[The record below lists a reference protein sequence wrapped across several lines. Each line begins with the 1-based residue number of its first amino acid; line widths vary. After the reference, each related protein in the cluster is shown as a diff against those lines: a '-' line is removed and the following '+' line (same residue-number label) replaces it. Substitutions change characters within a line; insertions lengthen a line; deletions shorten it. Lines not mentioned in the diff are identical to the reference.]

1 MAIDCRE
8 YANPMN
14 SNKIVIVTGLSGSGK
29 STAIDVMEDAGYY
42 CVDNMPVALL
52 PKFLEMP
59 FERSTEISGLA
70 FGMDV
75 REKNF
80 IAQHQS
86 IFSTLNEVG
95 YRLEILFLEASD
107 QALMSRYSQ
116 TRRYHPMGRG
126 ANLERMI
133 HQERK
138 QLAPLRARADHII
151 DSTAFTVHQLK
162 AAIREWIRSGN
173 LPRMQI
179 HVMSFGFKYG
189 HPPAADLLIDVR
201 FLANPY
207 FHPELKSL
215 DGESSRV
222 REFILNDPNSL
233 IFYEKYLDL
242 LDFLIP
248 LYVKEGKAYLTIAVG
263 CTGGHHR
270 SVTISRGLY
279 EHLRSQGLDVEITHK
294 DIGHQPR
301 KTSAHRN
308 VPDDLPPA

>member
-1 MAIDCRE
+1 MAIRCRE
-8 YANPMN
+8 NTNPMK
-14 SNKIVIVTGLSGSGK
+14 SKKIIIVTGLSGSGK

-52 PKFLEMP
+52 PKFLDMP
-59 FERSTEISGLA
+59 FERGTEISGLA
-70 FGMDV
+70 FGMDA

-86 IFSTLNEVG
+86 VFTTLNAVG

-116 TRRYHPMGRG
+116 TRRHHPMGRG
-126 ANLERMI
+126 ANLETVI
-133 HQERK
+133 QQERK

-151 DSTAFTVHQLK
+151 DSTAFSVHQLK
-162 AAIREWIRSGN
+162 AAIREWIRSDD

-207 FHPELKSL
+207 FQPELKSL

-222 REFILNDPNSL
+222 RDFILKDPHSR
-233 IFYEKYLDL
+233 IFFKKYLDL

-248 LYVKEGKAYLTIAVG
+248 LYEKEGKAYLTIAVG

-270 SVTISRGLY
+270 SVTVSRDLY
-279 EHLRSQGLDVEITHK
+279 EHLRSQGLDVEITHR
-294 DIGHQPR
+294 DIGRQPL
-301 KTSAHRN
+301 K
-308 VPDDLPPA
+308 PPARRNAPDNPPQG

>member
-1 MAIDCRE
+1 MK
-8 YANPMN
+8 P
-14 SNKIVIVTGLSGSGK
+14 NKIIIVSGMSGSGK

-70 FGMDV
+70 FGMDA

-86 IFSTLNEVG
+86 IFTALTKTG

-126 ANLERMI
+126 ANLETVI

-151 DSTAFTVHQLK
+151 DSTSFSVHQLK
-162 AAIREWIRSGN
+162 AVIREWIRSDD

-189 HPPAADLLIDVR
+189 QPPATDLLIDVR

-207 FHPELKSL
+207 FHPELNSL

-222 REFILNDPNSL
+222 RDFIFKDPNSR
-233 IFYEKYLDL
+233 IFIKKYIDL

-248 LYVKEGKAYLTIAVG
+248 LYEKEGKAYLTIAVG

-279 EHLRSQGLDVEITHK
+279 EHLCSQSLDVEITHR
-294 DIGHQPR
+294 DIGRQPS
-301 KTSAHRN
+301 KTDAQCNAPEDPSAK
-308 VPDDLPPA
+308 

>member
-1 MAIDCRE
+1 MI
-8 YANPMN
+8 PT
-14 SNKIVIVTGLSGSGK
+14 KIIIITGLSGSGK

-59 FERSTEISGLA
+59 FERTTEIPGLA

-75 REKNF
+75 RQKNF
-80 IAQHQS
+80 IGQHPAV
-86 IFSTLNEVG
+86 FAALREVG
-95 YRLEILFLEASD
+95 YRLEIFFLEASS
-107 QALMSRYSQ
+107 QALLRRYSQ

-126 ANLERMI
+126 ANLAEVIQKERA
-133 HQERK
+133 E
-138 QLAPLRARADHII
+138 LAPLRARAQRII
-151 DSTAFTVHQLK
+151 DSTDFTVHQLK
-162 AAIREWIRSGN
+162 AVIREWIRSDD

-189 HPPAADLLIDVR
+189 LPPSADLVIDVR

-207 FHPELKSL
+207 FQPELKAL

-222 REFILNDPNSL
+222 RDFVLNDPNSG
-233 IFYEKYLDL
+233 IFIKNYFNL

-248 LYVKEGKAYLTIAVG
+248 LYEKEGKAYLTIAVG

-270 SVTISRGLY
+270 SVTMSRCLF
-279 EHLRSQGLDVEITHK
+279 EHIRNQGLNVEITHR
-294 DIGHQPR
+294 DIGRQPR
-301 KTSAHRN
+301 KARPPQTSPEDAS
-308 VPDDLPPA
+308 D

>member
-1 MAIDCRE
+1 MI
-8 YANPMN
+8 
-14 SNKIVIVTGLSGSGK
+14 SSKIIIITGLSGSGK

-52 PKFLEMP
+52 PKFLEIP
-59 FERSTEISGLA
+59 FERSREISGLA
-70 FGMDV
+70 FGMDA

-80 IAQHQS
+80 IDQHQA
-86 IFSTLNEVG
+86 IFDALRQAG

-107 QALMSRYSQ
+107 QALLSRYSQ
-116 TRRYHPMGRG
+116 TRRHHPMGRG
-126 ANLERMI
+126 ANLEEVI
-133 HQERK
+133 QHERD
-138 QLAPLRARADHII
+138 QLAPLRAKADQII

-162 AAIREWIRSGN
+162 AAIREWIRSDD

-207 FHPELKSL
+207 FQPELKAL

-222 REFILNDPNSL
+222 RDFVLDDPNST
-233 IFYEKYLDL
+233 IFIEKYQSL

-248 LYVKEGKAYLTIAVG
+248 LYEREGKAYLTIAVG

-270 SVTISRGLY
+270 SVTISRCLF
-279 EHLRSQGLDVEITHK
+279 EHIRKQGLDVEITHR
-294 DIGHQPR
+294 DIGRQPR
-301 KTSAHRN
+301 RTLATPAAKDPSA
-308 VPDDLPPA
+308 D